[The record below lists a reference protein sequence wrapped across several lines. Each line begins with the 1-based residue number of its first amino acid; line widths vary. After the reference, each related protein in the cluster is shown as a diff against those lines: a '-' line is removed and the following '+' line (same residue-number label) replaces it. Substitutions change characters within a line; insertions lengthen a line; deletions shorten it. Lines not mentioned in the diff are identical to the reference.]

1 MYRGKR
7 LLDLLVLAALAVPA
21 GLTAAVC
28 AVAVRATSRGP
39 VLFRQQRTGMGE
51 RTFELLK
58 FRTMVDA
65 PDNPLFPD
73 DARITPVGRWLRR
86 LSLDELP
93 QLWNV
98 ARGDMS
104 IVGPRPTMLYQLEL
118 FDARQRGR
126 FTVPPGITGLAQV
139 RGRNTIGWAERV
151 EHDLEYVRRRSLWLD
166 LVILARTPGALLGG
180 AGGHP
185 EDDPLTRAT
194 SVDGLDDRAGDPSE
208 VTADPAEATGSG

>member
-28 AVAVRATSRGP
+28 AVAVKATSRGP
-39 VLFRQQRTGMGE
+39 VLFRQRRTGAGE
-51 RTFELLK
+51 RPFELLK

-73 DARITPVGRWLRR
+73 EDRITAVGRWLRR

-104 IVGPRPTMLYQLEL
+104 VVGPRPTMLYQLEL
-118 FDARQRGR
+118 FDERQRGR
-126 FTVPPGITGLAQV
+126 FAVTPGITGLAQV
-139 RGRNTIGWAERV
+139 RGRNTIDWAERV

-166 LVILARTPGALLGG
+166 LVILARTPGALLGSS
-180 AGGHP
+180 GGHP
-185 EDDPLTRAT
+185 HDDPLTRPT
-194 SVDGLDDRAGDPSE
+194 TVERLDGTGAGLESR
-208 VTADPAEATGSG
+208 